1 MDFGWLK
8 RIFKKKNLSN
18 VNTSDLATIDT
29 SFIRVPKL
37 SKLSKEEKEKV
48 LDFYNKLIS
57 DDDINLVKYSNDL
70 LEKANTEREMLLR
83 AMSRY
88 EEQYRF
94 LEEKYKK
101 EQQVPSI
108 EIYHLGKLSSL
119 EYSIIEKKIIN
130 IRRELE
136 LKLVALD
143 MYIKKE
149 EKRKYDFLG
158 IFSKAERIRYLTDK
172 NKLLSERERL
182 LTSIKIDEN
191 ILTIIRK
198 DIRDNQ
204 RLTLFYELLNEL
216 QKDDDTTLLRNC
228 IDQSLYRFSQKSLY
242 TFKEEFEDEVETEV
256 GYKME
261 GYSIPIKEY
270 EYVCGEQNHLYA
282 IFRETNG
289 IINEELIKYIFETVR
304 ISEKDLSGEF
314 IKIKGISKWKDFISV
329 VPDEF
334 LDKIYEIV
342 AKYSHKRD
350 LYVYEH
356 RNDYKEYLQDIKGL
370 IDKCELTS
378 IDEWD
383 SDILREKVK
392 NYTQIIKKYLN
403 IYGNDRSSCF
413 SEPYDEKISPPM
425 EEQLKKNYFKLLFLY
440 TISNGYDDSIFE
452 IFSHSYYSDR
462 ATLNI
467 VQIYDE
473 FSNLLNELLIDVYN
487 KYKVMP
493 NFDTKCYDKKELINK
508 IKNIVGDADFLY
520 RVLNGNYD
528 DTELYVSDRGLDYT
542 PNDYGSKLLAVCLND
557 GISKK
562 SIKIYNIYENKTISI
577 EDKPISIE
585 DLYYIFNIAGIDKT
599 KLFEQIDKNSSI
611 TKAYIDLLA
620 KIKWNKIDNENDDRI
635 FVIPKQVKIHEGEV
649 FTSLKYLDLNDNN
662 IAIYATT
669 NEQIHELYWTICS
682 EPSTNIKYLM
692 MPKSCFNKLK
702 DALYNH
708 LRDYL
713 IIIVPDDVKYC
724 ELSKYLDQELEKE
737 QEQPKVLSKTR

>member
-1 MDFGWLK
+1 MNFGWLK
-8 RIFKKKNLSN
+8 RILKQKNLSN
-18 VNTSDLATIDT
+18 ANTSDLATIDT
-29 SFIRVPKL
+29 SFIRIPKL

-48 LDFYNKLIS
+48 LYFYNKLLS

-70 LEKANTEREMLLR
+70 LERANTEREMLLR

-94 LEEKYKK
+94 LEDERKK
-101 EQQVPSI
+101 IKQKQIPSI
-108 EIYHLGKLSSL
+108 EIYNLGKLSSL
-119 EYSIIEKKIIN
+119 EYAIIEKNIMS

-149 EKRKYDFLG
+149 EKRKYNFLDVFG
-158 IFSKAERIRYLTDK
+158 RAERIKCFTDK

-198 DIRDNQ
+198 DIKDNQ
-204 RLTLFYELLNEL
+204 RLIIYHDLLKELQNDDTELLR
-216 QKDDDTTLLRNC
+216 K
-228 IDQSLYRFSQKSLY
+228 SLEDSMYRFSQKSLY

-304 ISEKDLSGEF
+304 ISEKDLSREF
-314 IKIKGISKWKDFISV
+314 IKIKGISKWKDFISI

-356 RNDYKEYLQDIKGL
+356 RNDYKDYLQDIKGL

-413 SEPYDEKISPPM
+413 SEPYDDQISPPM

-440 TISNGYDDSIFE
+440 TINNGYDDSIFE
-452 IFSHSYYSDR
+452 IFSYSYYSDGFYL
-462 ATLNI
+462 TKEQLYN
-467 VQIYDE
+467 E
-473 FSNLLNELLIDVYN
+473 FVHILNELRVDVFN

-493 NFDTKCYDKKELINK
+493 KYEIEFSHNLETKDK
-508 IKNIVGDADFLY
+508 IKEIIYNGEFLY
-520 RVLNGNYD
+520 NILNGYYY
-528 DTELYVSDRGLDYT
+528 EKKLYIGVYEDKNNLYNNISLRIKLVSNLNVSLADYY
-542 PNDYGSKLLAVCLND
+542 NLS
-557 GISKK
+557 GIS
-562 SIKIYNIYENKTISI
+562 NNPFFISD
-577 EDKPISIE
+577 EETMEIE
-585 DLYYIFNIAGIDKT
+585 DLYYLLRIVGLNSVIPYICF
-599 KLFEQIDKNSSI
+599 KNLP
-611 TKAYIDLLA
+611 ANYDLLLN
-620 KIKWNKIDNENDDRI
+620 IRWNKVERENDDRI
-635 FVIPKQVKIHEGEV
+635 YILPKQIKFKSSIMN
-649 FTSLKYLDLNDNN
+649 FYAFDILNIYYGN
-662 IAIYATT
+662 IAIYVSNWGQVKAV
-669 NEQIHELYWTICS
+669 NQSLKKNK
-682 EPSTNIKYLM
+682 TNIKYLIM
-692 MPKSCFNKLK
+692 TAN
-702 DALYNH
+702 LYENYKKKY
-708 LRDYL
+708 DGIMYPYT
-713 IIIVPDDVKYC
+713 IIVPNDTKYV
-724 ELSKYLDQELEKE
+724 ELSKYLDEELLKE
-737 QEQPKVLSKTR
+737 QEQQKVLKKKL